1 MSLGTKFTGQGH
13 INHTWG
19 HLLMGTFERFSGG
32 PAMGLSPLASPRVA
46 LTPLATTTV
55 AAKKDA
61 TVSGSAAALRDGA
74 GRRPASAAASVV
86 ASAASATATA
96 ARG

>member
-46 LTPLATTTV
+46 LTPLATTTM
-55 AAKKDA
+55 AAKK
-61 TVSGSAAALRDGA
+61 GSAAALRDGA